1 MTEATATQAAPQST
15 VSTIPWWLVL
25 LEGIAA
31 IIIGALLLA
40 NPATATFVLIQLL
53 GIYWFVSGIFG
64 IVSIFI
70 DSSQWGWKLFAG
82 ILGIIAG
89 ILIIQHPLWSTLV
102 VPATLVIILGIQGI
116 IIGIVKLIQ
125 AFQGGGWGAGVLGV
139 LSIILGLF
147 LMANLFF
154 ATLSLPFVVGIFAIV
169 GGIFALV
176 AAFQVKAAG

>member
-1 MTEATATQAAPQST
+1 MTEATATQAAPQPAGSA
-15 VSTIPWWLVL
+15 IPWWLVL
-25 LEGIAA
+25 LEAIAA

-40 NPATATFVLIQLL
+40 NPAKATFVLIQLL
-53 GIYWFVSGIFG
+53 GIYWFISGIFG

-70 DSSQWGWKLFAG
+70 DKSQWGWKLFSG

-89 ILIIQHPLWSTLV
+89 ILIIQHPLWSTLL

-125 AFQGGGWGAGVLGV
+125 AFQGAGWGAGILGV

-147 LMANLFF
+147 LLANLFW
-154 ATLSLPFVVGIFAIV
+154 ATLSLPFVVGIFAII

-176 AAFQVKAAG
+176 AAFQMKAAG

>member
-1 MTEATATQAAPQST
+1 MTEATATQAAPQPTGSA
-15 VSTIPWWLVL
+15 IPWWLVL
-25 LEGIAA
+25 LEAIAA

-40 NPATATFVLIQLL
+40 NPAKATFVLIQLL
-53 GIYWFVSGIFG
+53 GISWFISGIFG

-70 DSSQWGWKLFAG
+70 DKTQWGWKLFSG

-89 ILIIQHPLWSTLV
+89 ILIIQHPLWSTLL

-125 AFQGGGWGAGVLGV
+125 AFQGAGWGAGILGV

-147 LMANLFF
+147 LLANLFY
-154 ATLSLPFVVGIFAIV
+154 ATLSLPFVVGIFAII

-176 AAFQVKAAG
+176 AAFQMKAAG

>member
-1 MTEATATQAAPQST
+1 MTEATATQAAPQPAGSA
-15 VSTIPWWLVL
+15 IPWWLVL
-25 LEGIAA
+25 LEAIAA

-40 NPATATFVLIQLL
+40 NPAQATFVLIQLL
-53 GIYWFVSGIFG
+53 GIYWFISGIFG

-89 ILIIQHPLWSTLV
+89 ILIIQHPLWSTFV

-125 AFQGGGWGAGVLGV
+125 AFQGAGWGAGVLGV

-147 LMANLFF
+147 LLANLFW
-154 ATLSLPFVVGIFAIV
+154 ATLSLPFVVGIFAII

-176 AAFQVKAAG
+176 AAFQMKAAG